1 MSTATEPVTTTLE
14 VADIVKSYGAVR
26 AVDGVSFAAR
36 GGEVVALL
44 GDNGAGKST
53 LLKVLAGAE
62 VPDSGTISLDGEP
75 RRIETPRDAEAL
87 GIEMVY
93 QDLALVETL
102 DVTANLYLGRELRRR
117 GLLGHLGVVDKKRMR
132 AEGAQFF
139 EALGSRIGSLR
150 RPVEVL
156 SGGQRQAVA
165 ISRAAARIEAQGG
178 VVLLDEPTAALGVQ
192 QSRRVAELVQTL
204 RSRGTL
210 VVMVSHDVPAC
221 MAMATRLVIMRHG
234 QKVADVSPGDA
245 TLDEVI
251 RLMTDGRISPS

>member
-1 MSTATEPVTTTLE
+1 MSTATEPITTTLE

-26 AVDGVSFAAR
+26 AVDGVSFTAR

-62 VPDSGTISLDGEP
+62 VPDSGTLTLNGES
-75 RRIETPRDAEAL
+75 RRIESPRDAEAL

-117 GLLGHLGVVDKKRMR
+117 GVLGHLGVVDKKRMR

-165 ISRAAARIEAQGG
+165 ISRAAARAADGG

-192 QSRRVAELVQTL
+192 QSRRVAELVQSL
-204 RSRGTL
+204 RAKGTL

-221 MAMATRLVIMRHG
+221 MEMATRLVIMRHG
-234 QKVADVSPGDA
+234 QKVADVSPSDS

-251 RLMTDGRISPS
+251 RLMTDGRIAPS